1 MDFYSLNLAGLL
13 LLCLVLFLSQRSA
26 GAKPQPGPKPKKTQR
41 KQKPKSATSS
51 LLSSSSS
58 SSSSSPPPP
67 SSAGGS
73 EAEGTKRNGKLT
85 AFLLAYTLATAS
97 DWLQGAHIAALYADE
112 HRVSPRAIS
121 LLFATGF
128 GTGALSAA
136 RIGRWADARGRK
148 RACLAFCGVYAA
160 SCALTATGAVP
171 ILGLEKWRM
180 GWLVLGRML
189 GGVGTSL
196 LFVAFE
202 SWVVGFLGAKGER
215 GEELRRVLG
224 VMSGLNSVVA
234 VVCGVVSEWLVTTTG
249 TKKAPFLAAAGVLV
263 PAAAVIW
270 TCWDENYG
278 RQDSAAAPNTTPGA
292 AAHTPSRAWTV
303 LTRPRILALGAAS
316 TAFEGSMYLFVFF
329 WAPAL
334 RLAAARDAVAPSPS
348 GLPYGVIFASFM
360 ASTLASSLVFNTLT
374 RRRLP
379 PARLLVAILAVSAGC
394 FCLLFSATTAASF
407 SLVPASHAA
416 FWLFCL
422 FEAAVG
428 LYWPCAGAL
437 KGALIEDGVR
447 AQVYGALRV
456 PVNVF
461 VVASLLGMMRMQG
474 GDDAGAAAHG
484 KVFGG
489 CAALLAATAGVVW
502 AALGGGEV

>member
-13 LLCLVLFLSQRSA
+13 ALCLVLFLSQRSST
-26 GAKPQPGPKPKKTQR
+26 GGKPQPGAKPKTER
-41 KQKPKSATSS
+41 KQKQRAA
-51 LLSSSSS
+51 SS
-58 SSSSSPPPP
+58 SSSSSPT
-67 SSAGGS
+67 GGRK
-73 EAEGTKRNGKLT
+73 EEEIDTQKQGKLT
-85 AFLLAYTLATAS
+85 AFLLAYTLAAAS
-97 DWLQGAHIAALYADE
+97 DWLQGAHLAALYADE
-112 HRVSPRAIS
+112 HRLSPRAVS
-121 LLFATGF
+121 LLFAAGF

-160 SCALTATGAVP
+160 SCALTATGGLSA
-171 ILGLEKWRM
+171 LGLERGKM

-202 SWVVGFLGAKGER
+202 SWVVGFLGTKGEQ

-234 VVCGVVSEWLVTTTG
+234 VICGVVSEWLVTITG
-249 TKKAPFLAAAGVLV
+249 TKKAPFLAAACVLV
-263 PAAAVIW
+263 PAAAIIS

-278 RQDSAAAPNTTPGA
+278 KQDSTTTAQTTTPTAQAPN
-292 AAHTPSRAWTV
+292 RAWTV

-334 RLAAARDAVAPSPS
+334 RSAAAAAHEAFPSSSSP

-360 ASTLASSLVFNTLT
+360 ASTLASSLIFNTLT
-374 RRRLP
+374 RRLP
-379 PARLLVAILAVSAGC
+379 PPRLLVTILAVSAGC
-394 FCLLFSATTAASF
+394 FCLLSSSATTTTPFS

-428 LYWPCAGAL
+428 LYWPCAGAI

-474 GDDAGAAAHG
+474 GGDAGATAHG

-502 AALGGGEV
+502 ATLGGGEV